1 MLKIPFPSH
10 PEASYAPLSS
20 VHPYI
25 FLIAK
30 KAKTNQP
37 KQKLSLAISFC
48 VRLMQKHPMLPI
60 FASCRVLIISLLI
73 IPLLVIPLLII
84 PLLIIL
90 LLIIPLLIILLF
102 IIPLL
107 IIPRHPSL
115 YPAGV
120 SLQSFDHLFFL
131 LLQSGDANQ
140 VHQIQ
145 GAARNSV
152 FANES

>member
-1 MLKIPFPSH
+1 MLKILFPPH
-10 PEASYAPLSS
+10 PEASSAVQCPSL
-20 VHPYI
+20 HLPDC
-25 FLIAK
+25 K
-30 KAKTNQP
+30 KKTVS
-37 KQKLSLAISFC
+37 KKLSLAISFC
-48 VRLMQKHPMLPI
+48 VRLMQNHSMLPI
-60 FASCRVLIISLLI
+60 FASCRVLNISLLI
-73 IPLLVIPLLII
+73 IPLLVIP
-84 PLLIIL
+84 

-131 LLQSGDANQ
+131 LLQSGDDSQ

-145 GAARNSV
+145 ETARNSA